1 MTKVRAIT
9 NTSHYGRHVLLHA
22 LNLPHRGSMAQA
34 KGHGHFRV
42 PVGQG
47 QVQDQAPVA
56 ASVALAGLD
65 HQGNAD

>member
-1 MTKVRAIT
+1 
-9 NTSHYGRHVLLHA
+9 
-22 LNLPHRGSMAQA
+22 MAQA